1 MGRWALWGFG
11 KILTKCISLCHL
23 SQPPSSQAPWLHED
37 YKCFMLVCLKPTASI
52 WLPLSPFIP
61 ESQWSTTGPPQ
72 ARGPGVAPG
81 TWRRRECCS
90 WSVLQIAFLIQVD
103 STARWCVCFY
113 ECITEWETRSMAFV
127 SSRYRVLVG
136 AIGWLFHCG
145 VNFTLGS
152 VCEAR
157 HTRLLAWTHMCVV
170 SSDQRVKLNE
180 RSWERAERVWSKTC
194 SHACLMKSG

>member
-1 MGRWALWGFG
+1 MTPIISIYPGESVEHNWA
-11 KILTKCISLCHL
+11 
-23 SQPPSSQAPWLHED
+23 
-37 YKCFMLVCLKPTASI
+37 
-52 WLPLSPFIP
+52 
-61 ESQWSTTGPPQ
+61 STGER
-72 ARGPGVAPG
+72 A
-81 TWRRRECCS
+81 WCCS
-90 WSVLQIAFLIQVD
+90 WDLEEEGMLFLISFADCFPD
-103 STARWCVCFY
+103 SGWHWIIADSVQLGGVRVFM
-113 ECITEWETRSMAFV
+113 CITEWETRSMAFV

-136 AIGWLFHCG
+136 AIGWPFHCG

>member
-1 MGRWALWGFG
+1 MKTINVSCWCASNQL
-11 KILTKCISLCHL
+11 LAYDSHYLHL
-23 SQPPSSQAPWLHED
+23 SWRVSGAQLGLH
-37 YKCFMLVCLKPTASI
+37 
-52 WLPLSPFIP
+52 
-61 ESQWSTTGPPQ
+61 
-72 ARGPGVAPG
+72 
-81 TWRRRECCS
+81 RREGLVLLLGLGGGGNVVLDQFCRLLS
-90 WSVLQIAFLIQVD
+90 WFRLTLNNSWF

-157 HTRLLAWTHMCVV
+157 HTHTHVCSLGLMCVV